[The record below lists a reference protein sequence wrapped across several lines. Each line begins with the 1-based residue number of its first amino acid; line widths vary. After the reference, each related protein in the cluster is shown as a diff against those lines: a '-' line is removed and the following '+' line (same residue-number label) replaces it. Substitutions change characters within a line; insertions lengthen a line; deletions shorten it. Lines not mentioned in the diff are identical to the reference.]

1 MHLFPCSVAR
11 HCRDHLPATLANLS
25 FDRHSER
32 VPEQYIK
39 NAIASCLASKM
50 VYKEGT
56 KFIDSQPK
64 DKLAKVA
71 LKYIEK
77 ENEIAKLKE
86 ALLDTSMP
94 EQEKETIIRLLDAG
108 GARTALNLF

>member
-1 MHLFPCSVAR
+1 MPYSTVQYR
-11 HCRDHLPATLANLS
+11 RDHLPATLANLS
-25 FDRHSER
+25 FDRHVER

-86 ALLDTSMP
+86 ALIDTSMP
-94 EQEKETIIRLLDAG
+94 EKEKEAIVKLLDAG